1 MPPLVYGAGGG
12 PLRLTCLLRGSAQIS
27 GRQRR
32 PSLARALGLTG
43 ECSCKCE
50 KAVTHGGIVDRVI
63 GINEFDR
70 FMPAQWIGFG
80 TLGRG
85 LGKAARDR
93 GCTHRIRVIKEE
105 RDRHV

>member
-50 KAVTHGGIVDRVI
+50 KAVTHV
-63 GINEFDR
+63 
-70 FMPAQWIGFG
+70 
-80 TLGRG
+80 
-85 LGKAARDR
+85 ARAYPD
-93 GCTHRIRVIKEE
+93 TTKES
-105 RDRHV
+105 